1 MDENL
6 YIRSS
11 AAEYLIFSSQAG
23 ENGIEVRFED
33 GTAWLTQKAMAELF
47 GVDWSVIGKHLKNV
61 FAEGELE
68 EKVVC
73 ALFAHTTQHGA
84 IEGIIEM
91 TALLLESGFAY
102 LYSSRSSV
110 AATSCAASAFVRSR
124 TSV

>member
-47 GVDWSVIGKHLKNV
+47 GVDRSVIGKHLKNV

-84 IEGIIEM
+84 IKRIIEM
-91 TALLLESGFAY
+91 TALLLESGQTVDKSDFGKRQNPNLSLFGRY
-102 LYSSRSSV
+102 ISK
-110 AATSCAASAFVRSR
+110 T
-124 TSV
+124 

>member
-47 GVDWSVIGKHLKNV
+47 GVDRSVIGKHLKNV

-73 ALFAHTTQHGA
+73 AFFAHTTQHGA
-84 IEGIIEM
+84 IERIIEM

>member
-11 AAEYLIFSSQAG
+11 AAEYLIFSYQAG

-47 GVDWSVIGKHLKNV
+47 GVDRSVIGKHLKNV

-84 IEGIIEM
+84 IKRIIEM

>member
-11 AAEYLIFSSQAG
+11 TAEYLIFSSQAG

-47 GVDWSVIGKHLKNV
+47 GVDRSVIGKHLKNV

-84 IEGIIEM
+84 IERIIEM

>member
-33 GTAWLTQKAMAELF
+33 GSAWLTQKAMAELF
-47 GVDWSVIGKHLKNV
+47 GVDRSVIGKHLKNV

-84 IEGIIEM
+84 IERIIEM

>member
-47 GVDWSVIGKHLKNV
+47 GVDRSVIGKHLKNV

-84 IEGIIEM
+84 IERIIEM